1 MKALTQI
8 RIFFIENVRTF
19 RLAPV
24 EMAIACYYFIISI
37 LGEHTDIK
45 PSQDQIMIMPF
56 ALILAILCNKWFTT
70 HKSRIIYYLS
80 GCVVLPFWWINPEI
94 HNPAA
99 TLCIVWSCSAY
110 RQRNNLDAIG
120 SYLCVFHIY
129 F

>member
-70 HKSRIIYYLS
+70 HKSRIIIIFPDASYCHFGGSIYKI
-80 GCVVLPFWWINPEI
+80 GV
-94 HNPAA
+94 PA
-99 TLCIVWSCSAY
+99 TYPTGLQPQSVC
-110 RQRNNLDAIG
+110 
-120 SYLCVFHIY
+120 
-129 F
+129 

>member
-70 HKSRIIYYLS
+70 HKSICKIIGWNIPMYIPDIS
-80 GCVVLPFWWINPEI
+80 IIIIAACKQTNKPF
-94 HNPAA
+94 
-99 TLCIVWSCSAY
+99 S
-110 RQRNNLDAIG
+110 
-120 SYLCVFHIY
+120 
-129 F
+129 